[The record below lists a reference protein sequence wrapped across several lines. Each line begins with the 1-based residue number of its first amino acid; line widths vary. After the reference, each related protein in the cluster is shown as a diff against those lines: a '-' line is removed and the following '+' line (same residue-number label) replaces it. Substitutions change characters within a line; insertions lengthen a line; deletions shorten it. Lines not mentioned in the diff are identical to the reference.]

1 MPSVN
6 RVRKSRM
13 TFENIC
19 FVITV
24 LVWRR
29 RKMRGGVWNVL
40 TYLLHGGISEE
51 KRVEDDEEE
60 ERG

>member
-1 MPSVN
+1 
-6 RVRKSRM
+6 
-13 TFENIC
+13 
-19 FVITV
+19 
-24 LVWRR
+24 
-29 RKMRGGVWNVL
+29 MRGGVWNVL